1 MPAVLTLPKV
11 LYTVPEAMAVLSLS
25 RSQLYR
31 EVAAGRLTIVKSGR
45 ASRISAGA
53 IAAYVAILENPEVAA

>member
-1 MPAVLTLPKV
+1 MPAVLTLSKA

-31 EVAAGRLTIVKSGR
+31 EIAAGRLTICKSGR
-45 ASRISAGA
+45 ATRVSAGA
-53 IAAYVAILENPEVAA
+53 IAAFVTILETTEVAA